1 MAPKKYFNHLLVCTA
16 PKTLK
21 AGRNTQQISTNV
33 KAHNIM
39 TPLKKF
45 QWTLPP
51 PPPFRFKRTRGRGLD
66 CLNYLKK
73 NNFGLPFIEGL
84 AKIGA
89 KCISI

>member
-45 QWTLPP
+45 QWTPP
-51 PPPFRFKRTRGRGLD
+51 PPRRLD
-66 CLNYLKK
+66 SKE
-73 NNFGLPFIEGL
+73 PEAEG
-84 AKIGA
+84 
-89 KCISI
+89 